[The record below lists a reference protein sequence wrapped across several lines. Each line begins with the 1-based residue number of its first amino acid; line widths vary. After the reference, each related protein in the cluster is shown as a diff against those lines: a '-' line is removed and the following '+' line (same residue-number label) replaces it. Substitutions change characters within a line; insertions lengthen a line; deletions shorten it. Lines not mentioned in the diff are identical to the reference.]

1 MDKDP
6 SNVREP
12 RVRHEAVRQRPRRA
26 TLREEEDSL
35 LVEVHVDPSVEV
47 GKIVDEEAHRLQAAP
62 SHRLRRQI
70 STANT
75 PPHHEDSNTTIAARS
90 TRIEDVAASE
100 LPSFPLI
107 SCSPSFAQLYSK
119 TLIYHQSLLS
129 PFMMLLH
136 FSSQSSIQLK
146 FSSRASSSLHL

>member
-26 TLREEEDSL
+26 TLREAEDSL
-35 LVEVHVDPSVEV
+35 LVEVYVDPSVEV

-75 PPHHEDSNTTIAARS
+75 PPHHEDSNTTTAARS

-100 LPSFPLI
+100 LF
-107 SCSPSFAQLYSK
+107 
-119 TLIYHQSLLS
+119 LLS
-129 PFMMLLH
+129 THLLLPF
-136 FSSQSSIQLK
+136 FCSIVFQNSHLSPVPSIS
-146 FSSRASSSLHL
+146 FHDASSFFFSIEHPAQILL